1 MSKIMR
7 ISPFNHDIGDMEYK
21 LPVTPDS
28 EYIVDDSSFV
38 PMKEAIKQLSAIGT
52 SIPVSLPSLKS

>member
-38 PMKEAIKQLSAIGT
+38 PIAESCLIASFIGT
-52 SIPVSLPSLKS
+52 